1 MPSIVVEA
9 DVLRSLG
16 FASIGASFLPIG
28 TPLAHPTR
36 ILKIINVSNAD
47 MIISFDGINNN
58 DYVPAGGFTLYDLT
72 TNQNESAGWFFKI
85 GTQVYV
91 KYATV
96 PSMGSVFVVALY
108 GEGE

>member
-1 MPSIVVEA
+1 MPSIIVKA
-9 DVLRSLG
+9 DTLRSLG

-28 TPLAHPTR
+28 TPFDHPMR
-36 ILKIINVSNAD
+36 IIKIINTANTD
-47 MIISFDGINNN
+47 MIVSFDGINNN

-91 KYATV
+91 KYATA
-96 PSMGSVFVVALY
+96 PSSGSVFVVALY

>member
-1 MPSIVVEA
+1 MVSIVVKV

-16 FASIGASFLPIG
+16 FGSIGASFLPIG
-28 TPLAHPTR
+28 IPFEHPMR
-36 ILKIINVSNAD
+36 ILKIINVTNTD

-72 TNQNESAGWFFKI
+72 TNQNESAGWFFKT

-91 KYATV
+91 KYASA
-96 PSMGSVFVVALY
+96 PASGSVLVVALY